1 MYLTIIISD
10 YIVPY
15 KVMKYTF
22 KHLIIIILLFITGN
36 LKAQP
41 IEVKVEENIELMS
54 ILSRMAGFPEYSMD
68 LAGQY
73 ILDMDSYFEAHRS
86 HPMVMY
92 MKKLREKHGVSYDA
106 VMDMAIRLEQKDGK
120 FQLIQEEKDNLM
132 DERWNKVNKE
142 EFLTRLNGFYQDT
155 DFHTFFTNHAPLY
168 QQGIQAYKDK
178 VMAGLN
184 HEWYSKFYG
193 KEAKEKFGVIIGFC
207 NGGGNYG
214 IDLHPSGQT
223 KEVYAIVGYY
233 VDKANIPQY
242 NADYLPTLI
251 HEFNHSFI
259 NYLLDIE
266 ENRQAMEDTGKALM
280 STCRWAMSKQAYS
293 NWKTVINES
302 LVRASVICYM
312 LDAKY
317 NKEVIQ
323 AEMNEQLQRNFRWM
337 PELVRTLRIYENN
350 RTTYP
355 TFESFYPQIIQFFKY
370 YVEKEQKETDVATY

>member
-1 MYLTIIISD
+1 
-10 YIVPY
+10 
-15 KVMKYTF
+15 MKNVL
-22 KHLIIIILLFITGN
+22 KHLIIFILFCTTGSIR
-36 LKAQP
+36 AQS
-41 IEVKVEENIELMS
+41 IDVKVNENIELMS
-54 ILSRMAGFPEYSMD
+54 ILSRMAEFPEYSMD

-73 ILDMDSYFEAHRS
+73 ISDMDNCFKAHRS
-86 HPMVMY
+86 HPMVSY
-92 MKKLREKHGVSYDA
+92 MKELRKKHGISFDA
-106 VMDMAIRLEQKDGK
+106 VMDMAIRLELKDGN
-120 FQLIQEEKDNLM
+120 FQVIQEEKDNLL
-132 DERWNKVNKE
+132 DKRWNKVNKE
-142 EFLTRLNGFYQDT
+142 EFFTQLNGFYQDT
-155 DFHTFFTNHAPLY
+155 DFHTFFTNHKPLY

-178 VMAGLN
+178 VMSEFN
-184 HEWYSKFYG
+184 QEWYSNFYG

-214 IDLHPSGQT
+214 IDLHPNGQA

-233 VDKANIPQY
+233 VDKANTPQY

-259 NYLLDIE
+259 NYLLDVE

-280 STCRWAMSKQAYS
+280 STCQWAMSKQAYS